1 MTDYELLIFDWDGT
15 LMDSTALIALALQES
30 CRELG
35 LDVPDD
41 EAAKFVIGLGTADTL
56 RLIAPGL
63 DAEGQ
68 RRLTERYRVHFLA
81 GESEIPLYA
90 GVKEMLEDLSA
101 RGARLGIATG
111 KARRGLDRAL
121 QATGLARHFEI
132 TRCADEGFS
141 KPHPGMLLHIF
152 DSAAVPPGRA
162 LMIGDTTHDLELAA
176 NAGCDALAVCYGA
189 HSEARLR
196 SMAARDYLSTVDA
209 LHRWLTKQ
217 T

>member
-1 MTDYELLIFDWDGT
+1 MSDYELLVFDWDGT
-15 LMDSTALIALALQES
+15 LMDSTALIAFALQES
-30 CRELG
+30 CRDIGIE
-35 LDVPDD
+35 VPGD
-41 EAAKFVIGLGTADTL
+41 EAAKFVIGLGAADTM
-56 RLIAPGL
+56 RHIAPDL

-81 GESEIPLYA
+81 REHEIPLYR
-90 GVKEMLEDLSA
+90 GVPEMLEDLAA
-101 RGARLGIATG
+101 RGMRLGIATG

-121 QATGLARHFEI
+121 QTTGLARHFEV

-152 DSAAVPPGRA
+152 DAAGVDPARA

-196 SMAARDYLSTVDA
+196 SAAARDYLPTVDA
-209 LHRWLTKQ
+209 LHEWLTKA